1 MSVLIRFSTCGYVN
15 ALRLFDIGLGQIGTT
30 REAEVPREIG
40 PERWR
45 HWHYRLLVDQAW
57 ARFGIHAYAGSE
69 QDLKDAVAL
78 ETTTPAA
85 YCLLLQVQVRRGEL
99 DSISARS
106 GVAEMD
112 FRRDDTSRSSAVSNE
127 MR

>member
-1 MSVLIRFSTCGYVN
+1 VSVLIRFSTCGYVN

-57 ARFGIHAYAGSE
+57 ARFGIGAYAGSE

-85 YCLLLQVQVRRGEL
+85 YLPAIAGSSTARRVGQHIGPIG
-99 DSISARS
+99 SC
-106 GVAEMD
+106 
-112 FRRDDTSRSSAVSNE
+112 RDGLPPR
-127 MR
+127 